1 MSAFTIR
8 NRCPG
13 RLLLAVVWVTSVLLF
28 TLSGCRT
35 AEPTETNAAVRER
48 RSPAEQEGQ
57 HAEEAAPA
65 ENSPPAHGGVISKND
80 SGSSQQPRPAAP
92 ARQGDAAEQTA
103 VDRVMAHMT
112 LKQRIAQRFIT
123 WVPADTA
130 DKALRRMIKE
140 TPPGGFIVYPWNY
153 DSLDQAHALLKEL
166 ESLTLRA
173 TGEVRPF
180 LCADQEGG
188 RVNAFQFSALVRLPS
203 AHVLGSYNDPQV
215 IGAAAY
221 VQAVQLRRLGIN
233 MNLGPVLDLYPW
245 GDQTIIGDRSFGAD
259 PGKVATFA
267 RAYIT
272 AFQRAGV
279 ISVAKHFPGHGIT
292 TVDSHGRLPHVWI
305 SEARLE
311 QTHLVPFAAAVDV
324 GVEAVMTAHILYP
337 ALDPAEPATF
347 SRVIV
352 DDILR
357 GRLGF
362 HGVVMTDGF
371 EMHALSDNW
380 SVRESLKR
388 SMKNDVDLILLIS
401 HYRVPKLVNLTER
414 MVRQGAL
421 SVEDVDRG
429 VRRILLLKARYGLL
443 DPDYR

>member
-1 MSAFTIR
+1 MSAFTSK
-8 NRCPG
+8 NRRPG
-13 RLLLAVVWVTSVLLF
+13 RLLLGLAWVISVLLF

-35 AEPTETNAAVRER
+35 AEPVESNAAGRER
-48 RSPAEQEGQ
+48 HSPTEHQAQP
-57 HAEEAAPA
+57 AEEAAPA
-65 ENSPPAHGGVISKND
+65 EMPLPAEDGAISQDN
-80 SGSSQQPRPAAP
+80 SGSSRQLRPAAP
-92 ARQGDAAEQTA
+92 ARRSDAAGQIA
-103 VDRVMAHMT
+103 VDRVMARMT
-112 LKQRIAQRFIT
+112 LRQRIAQRFIT
-123 WVPADTA
+123 WVPKDGA

-153 DSLDQAHALLKEL
+153 DSLDQAHALLKQL

-173 TGEVRPF
+173 TGDVRPF

-188 RVNAFQFSALVRLPS
+188 RVNAFPFSDLVRLPS

-245 GDQTIIGDRSFGAD
+245 GDQTIIGDRSFGSD

-292 TVDSHGRLPHVWI
+292 TIDSHGRLPHAWI
-305 SEARLE
+305 SETRLE

-337 ALDPAEPATF
+337 ALDPVEPATF

-362 HGVVMTDGF
+362 DGVVMTDGF

-401 HYRVPKLVNLTER
+401 YYRVTKLVDLTER